1 MFLKRYGA
9 YVIAFCATVVR
20 YYDYSL
26 FGLSA
31 GLLSKN
37 FMPNAEGGDQ
47 ILGFFGL
54 FSLSMVV
61 RPLGSILFGKFGDK
75 FGRIASVKIAM
86 VSAAIATGLI
96 AILPSFAMV
105 GWVATVL
112 LFVCRMLFLLSLA
125 GEIDAIRIYISEKI
139 HKSRRNFATG
149 VISFSS
155 QIGILLAS
163 VMYYFTVSF
172 EELEWL
178 WRLNF
183 LLGAVLGFGI
193 ILARGAL
200 QENEIFLSKKKEKA
214 TEPEVGILA
223 IINENKVKFFASS
236 IIHGMLGGIYHFL
249 IMFLG
254 LFVANVANI
263 ESQQE
268 AMFDN
273 MGIIALYSLA
283 CLVSGFIADK
293 VNILVQAAV
302 AIMLSVICMAAMV
315 GLLNAGIFSQILHYA
330 LGALAPFYVIPS
342 LIKTQSMFKMM
353 IRMRMFSISHSVGS
367 LVLSSTTPFMCMLI
381 WKHSGSITMVFSYFL
396 IQLLV
401 LFAAL
406 SFAVKKHS
414 DDLFEV

>member
-1 MFLKRYGA
+1 MFLKKYGA
-9 YVIAFCATVVR
+9 YVIAFAATIVR

-37 FMPNAEGGDQ
+37 FMPNAEGDDQ
-47 ILGFFGL
+47 ILVFFALFGL
-54 FSLSMVV
+54 SMAV
-61 RPLGSILFGKFGDK
+61 RPLGSILFGKIGDK
-75 FGRIASVKIAM
+75 FGRITSVKIAM

-96 AILPSFAMV
+96 AILPSFVMV
-105 GWVATVL
+105 GWLATVL
-112 LFVCRMLFLLSLA
+112 LFVCRMMFLLSLA

-155 QIGILLAS
+155 QVGVLLAS
-163 VMYYFTVSF
+163 VMYYFAVSF

-178 WRLNF
+178 WRFNF
-183 LLGAVLGFGI
+183 LLGSALGFLI
-193 ILARGAL
+193 ILARGHL
-200 QENEIFLSKKKEKA
+200 QENELFLSKKKAGEKEA
-214 TEPEVGILA
+214 EASLFA
-223 IINENKVKFFASS
+223 IIKENRVKFFVSS
-236 IIHGMLGGIYHFL
+236 VIHGLLGGVYHFL

-254 LFVANVANI
+254 MFVANVANI
-263 ESQQE
+263 ESQKE

-283 CLVSGFIADK
+283 CLASGFIADK
-293 VNILVQAAV
+293 VNILVQAGV
-302 AIMLSVICMAAMV
+302 AIILSIICMAAMV
-315 GLLNAGIFSQILHYA
+315 GLLNVGVFSQYLHYA
-330 LGALAPFYVIPS
+330 LGGLAPFYVIPS

-381 WKHSGSITMVFSYFL
+381 WKHSESITMVFSYFL
-396 IQLLV
+396 VQLLV

-406 SFAVKKHS
+406 SFTVKKHGE
-414 DDLFEV
+414 DLFEV